1 MTKYLAGVLT
11 VIAVGV
17 LAVAYGL
24 LAPGRAMSATDLQA
38 AAAPYQVQG
47 LQPSSGFAQPV
58 AQQVPVYGQVLAA
71 DVAVS
76 PARPVQPAFVTY
88 AGQPAQVV
96 TYAPQ
101 AAPAQVVT
109 YVPASAPYVQAPVA
123 SAPRPVQT
131 VSYEPEPRA
140 RTSSRRVVVEREPRR
155 DWRRTAMIVGG
166 STAAGAGVGGIFGGK
181 KGALIGAAIAG
192 GASTIYQTAKRD

>member
-24 LAPGRAMSATDLQA
+24 LAPGQAMSVTGVQA
-38 AAAPYQVQG
+38 AAGSYQMQG
-47 LQPSSGFAQPV
+47 VQPSPGFAQPV
-58 AQQVPVYGQVLAA
+58 TQQVPVYGQLPADRAVPPVRPGVVTFAA
-71 DVAVS
+71 
-76 PARPVQPAFVTY
+76 
-88 AGQPAQVV
+88 QPAQVV

-109 YVPASAPYVQAPVA
+109 YVPASAPYIEAPVA
-123 SAPRPVQT
+123 GAARPVQT
-131 VSYEPEPRA
+131 ASYDPEPRA
-140 RTSSRRVVVEREPRR
+140 RASSRRVVVEREPRR
-155 DWRRTAMIVGG
+155 DWKRTAMIVGG

-192 GASTIYQTAKRD
+192 GASTIYQTTKRD